1 MKFIFFN
8 SLKKAK
14 RIVVG
19 VIGGT
24 ILLIGI
30 LMIILPGPAMIFIPI
45 GLSILGT
52 EYLWAKR
59 LLRKIKKTIA
69 SKNKD
74 GNAAAKKIYS
84 E

>member
-69 SKNKD
+69 SENKD